1 MPADYIL
8 TGALSPLGR
17 HLIARLDLRQCRVV
31 GIDRP
36 EAVAEAQGDLAL
48 YSADPR
54 DREAMQQIFR
64 AEAREY
70 TVVIHC
76 ADRVALTGGNDADLF
91 DIHRGGTDMI
101 LDLCRAQAVR
111 RLVYVG
117 SALALA
123 ADTDGPIAHE
133 PDTFRPARA
142 QSRYGQCVASAC
154 AAVAEAAD
162 KGLDCVIAL
171 LGECVAPMDATGTLP
186 VNRLIRALSQRQL
199 HFGVGGGLELV
210 DVRDAAQGVLLAADK
225 GVAGRSYIL
234 SGQYVSLRE
243 LFALVREQ
251 CGTAWLPIL
260 PLALAR
266 WMLPAI
272 QAWDG
277 ERPLYNTR
285 ALTVL
290 RESLRCS
297 HARTERELGYAPRPV
312 HETISAAAR
321 FEAAGLTAPT
331 QPCLPPLVADAH

>member
-17 HLIARLDLRQCRVV
+17 HIIARLDLRQCRVV

-36 EAVAEAQGDLAL
+36 EAVAETRSALAL
-48 YSADPR
+48 YAAEPC

-76 ADRVALTGGNDADLF
+76 ADRIALTGDTDTLF
-91 DIHRGGTDMI
+91 DIHRGGTDII
-101 LDLCRAQAVR
+101 LDLCRAHAVR

-117 SALALA
+117 SSLSLA
-123 ADTDGPIAHE
+123 AETGSPIAHE
-133 PDTFRPARA
+133 PDSFRPGRV
-142 QSRYGQCVASAC
+142 QNRYGQCVASAC

-162 KGLDCVIAL
+162 EGLDCVIAL
-171 LGECVAPMDATGTLP
+171 VGECVAPVDATDTLP

-225 GVAGRSYIL
+225 GISGRSYIL

-251 CGTAWLPIL
+251 CGTARLPIL

-277 ERPLYNTR
+277 EHPLYNAR

-297 HARTERELGYAPRPV
+297 HARAERELGYASRPV
-312 HETISAAAR
+312 RETISAAAR
-321 FEAAGLTAPT
+321 FERERLAAPT
-331 QPCLPPLVADAH
+331 QPCLPPLAADAH

>member
-17 HLIARLDLRQCRVV
+17 HILARLDLRQCRVV

-36 EAVAEAQGDLAL
+36 QAVAEARSDLAL
-48 YSADPR
+48 YAAEPC

-76 ADRVALTGGNDADLF
+76 ADRIALTGDTGDFF
-91 DIHRGGTDMI
+91 DIHRGGTNLI
-101 LDLCRAQAVR
+101 VDLCRAHAVR

-117 SALALA
+117 STLALPA
-123 ADTDGPIAHE
+123 GTGSPIAHE
-133 PDTFRPARA
+133 PDSFRPGRV

-162 KGLDCVIAL
+162 EGLDCVIAL
-171 LGECVAPMDATGTLP
+171 AGECVAPADASNTLP

-199 HFGVGGGLELV
+199 RFGVGGGLELV

-225 GVAGRSYIL
+225 GISGRSYIL
-234 SGQYVSLRE
+234 SGQYVPLRE
-243 LFALVREQ
+243 LFSLVREQ
-251 CGTAWLPIL
+251 CGTARLPIL

-266 WMLPAI
+266 WMLPVI
-272 QAWDG
+272 QAWNG
-277 ERPLYNTR
+277 ERPLFNAC

-290 RESLRCS
+290 RDGLHCC
-297 HARTERELGYAPRPV
+297 HARAERELGYAPRPV
-312 HETISAAAR
+312 RETICAAAR
-321 FEAAGLTAPT
+321 LERERHAAPT
-331 QPCLPPLVADAH
+331 QPCLPPVPADAL